1 MSEAM
6 DIVKEMLPSRGG
18 KIFSGLTAAFA
29 VFLLLHASFFW
40 SYGVDLVDE
49 ESYVHTWEISFSES
63 VASSSETTLIG
74 DEETYDYAYTSERS
88 TLDER
93 MVAAF
98 RITVSYTESSG
109 GAANPC
115 DSVTA
120 SIKPSEM
127 PAQWTNDS
135 TQISGNSDDC
145 SDIVLTLL
153 VYPEY
158 PEQPVNERGVKEDE
172 VLSKWQ
178 IQDYGIGNLVCQ
190 VSVDTTDGPTSSLPL
205 TGSDE
210 GEEVTVTWERIE
222 FIPSASRV
230 D

>member
-1 MSEAM
+1 MSETM
-6 DIVKEMLPSRGG
+6 DIVKELLSNRGG
-18 KIFSGLTAAFA
+18 KIFSGLTAVFTA
-29 VFLLLHASFFW
+29 FLLLHASFFW
-40 SYGVDLVDE
+40 SYGVDLVDK
-49 ESYVHTWEISFSES
+49 ESFVHTWEITFTES
-63 VASSSETTLIG
+63 VASSAETTLIG

-109 GAANPC
+109 GAGNPC

-127 PAQWTNDS
+127 QAQWTNDS
-135 TQISGNSDDC
+135 TQVSGNSDDC

-153 VYPEY
+153 VYPDY
-158 PEQPVNERGVKEDE
+158 PGQPVDERGVKEED
-172 VLSKWQ
+172 VLSTWQ
-178 IQDYGIGNLVCQ
+178 IQDYGVGNLVCQ

-222 FIPSASRV
+222 FTPSASRV

>member
-1 MSEAM
+1 MA
-6 DIVKEMLPSRGG
+6 IVKELLSNRGG
-18 KIFSGLTAAFA
+18 KIFTGLTAVFA
-29 VFLLLHASFFW
+29 VFLLLHASLFW
-40 SYGVDLVDE
+40 SYGVELVDE
-49 ESYVHTWEISFSES
+49 ESYVHTWEISFTES
-63 VASSSETTLIG
+63 VSSSSETTLIG
-74 DEETYDYAYTSERS
+74 DEETYEYAYTSERS
-88 TLDER
+88 TLNEH

-127 PAQWTNDS
+127 PAQWTNTS

-145 SDIVLTLL
+145 SDIVLSLL

-158 PEQPVNERGVKEDE
+158 PGQPVNELGVKEED
-172 VLSKWQ
+172 VLSNWQ
-178 IQDYGIGNLVCQ
+178 IQEYGVGNLVCE

>member
-6 DIVKEMLPSRGG
+6 AIVKEMLPSRGG

-40 SYGVDLVDE
+40 SYGVDLVDQ
-49 ESYVHTWEISFSES
+49 ESYVHTWEVSFTES

-74 DEETYDYAYTSERS
+74 DEETYDYTYTSERS
-88 TLDER
+88 TLDQR

-158 PEQPVNERGVKEDE
+158 PGQPVEERGVKEDD
-172 VLSKWQ
+172 VLEKWE

-222 FIPSASRV
+222 FIPSASRI

>member
-6 DIVKEMLPSRGG
+6 AIVKEMLPSRGG

-40 SYGVDLVDE
+40 SYGVDLVDQ
-49 ESYVHTWEISFSES
+49 ESYVHTWEVSFTES

-74 DEETYDYAYTSERS
+74 DEETYDYTYTSERS
-88 TLDER
+88 TLDQR

-153 VYPEY
+153 VYPDY
-158 PEQPVNERGVKEDE
+158 PGQPVDERGVKEDD
-172 VLSKWQ
+172 VLEKWE

-222 FIPSASRV
+222 FIPSASRI

>member
-1 MSEAM
+1 
-6 DIVKEMLPSRGG
+6 
-18 KIFSGLTAAFA
+18 
-29 VFLLLHASFFW
+29 
-40 SYGVDLVDE
+40 
-49 ESYVHTWEISFSES
+49 
-63 VASSSETTLIG
+63 
-74 DEETYDYAYTSERS
+74 
-88 TLDER
+88 
-93 MVAAF
+93 
-98 RITVSYTESSG
+98 
-109 GAANPC
+109 
-115 DSVTA
+115 
-120 SIKPSEM
+120 M

-158 PEQPVNERGVKEDE
+158 PGQPVNEQGVKEDD
-172 VLSKWQ
+172 VLEKWE

-190 VSVDTTDGPTSSLPL
+190 VSVDTTDGPTASLPL

-222 FIPSASRV
+222 FIPSASRI